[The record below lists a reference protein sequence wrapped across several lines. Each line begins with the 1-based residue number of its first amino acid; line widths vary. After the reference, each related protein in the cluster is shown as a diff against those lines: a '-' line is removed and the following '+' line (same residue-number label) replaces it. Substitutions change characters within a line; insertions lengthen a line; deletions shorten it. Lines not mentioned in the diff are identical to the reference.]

1 MILRRYSLNPEGS
14 PSHWASSFL
23 LLSKVAAKQCS
34 IGNMSPASN
43 KECLQGHRLVRKD
56 EEEEKETENKAK
68 DGSEGSEG
76 CLYIYNISKIESRP
90 REMQVAN

>member
-14 PSHWASSFL
+14 LSHWASSFL

-56 EEEEKETENKAK
+56 EEEEKEIENKAK
-68 DGSEGSEG
+68 DGSEEG
-76 CLYIYNISKIESRP
+76 QKVVYTFTTSLK
-90 REMQVAN
+90 